1 MDIEKYQYIFGDN
14 LRNERSLEWLIY
26 QYLYYTHQASKE
38 DKSFYARLGR
48 ESTRARLNSVL
59 EFYNNLR
66 NDVNGNSLQNFYS
79 RKHVIENQLAIL
91 RNSNS
96 IESLPMIY
104 FGDLILK
111 RSEVENLIS
120 IKKKHDVLPEIEVYA
135 NMDIERLFEFLS

>member
-14 LRNERSLEWLIY
+14 LRNERSLEWVIY

-48 ESTRARLNSVL
+48 ESTRARLNSVVD
-59 EFYNNLR
+59 YYHNLR
-66 NDVNGNSLQNFYS
+66 NEINEHSLQDLIS

-111 RSEVENLIS
+111 RSEVEDFIC
-120 IKKKHDVLPEIEVYA
+120 IKRKHDVLPEIEAYDK
-135 NMDIERLFEFLS
+135 MDIEELFDFLS